1 MEFLGVSLAAWMS
14 ILALTIVIIISCVNE
29 ELHVGLLSIA
39 FAIIVGAIF
48 MDQRAAKTVMGFPL
62 SLFMILVGVTF
73 MFAMAQVNGTLGKIT
88 SYCIRSCGGN
98 MMLLPF
104 IIYLLTIF
112 ITTIGPGNIAGVALL
127 APITMAIAGQ
137 VGMSAFCMTLIVV
150 GAANS
155 ACFSPFAPTGII
167 SHGLVEKMGP
177 QIPDLFAKYTINEI
191 DWKVYFNSIVAQGI
205 AVIPG
210 FLIFGGWKWMM
221 QHKGKTVDINT
232 IAPKPEPFTK
242 EQWFTV
248 TCIFVLIFLVVV
260 PALPGMKPLF
270 PKWLLLMSSNVGTIA
285 FVLAGFMMLF
295 GAADSKAAIKSMPW
309 FVILMVCGVT
319 VLIEIMERSGGLKAM
334 TQAIAAFSGPTTVHF
349 WLGLVT
355 GVISAYSS
363 SSGVVM
369 PAFLPLVPGLMKLV
383 PGADAVGMISD
394 QRGRPPRRRL
404 AALHAR
410 GALHRL
416 RRRAREQAEAF
427 PRPAD
432 LGALDVYRRRHHL
445 LAVLRYPG
453 ALGPGGF

>member
-29 ELHVGLLSIA
+29 ELHVGNLSIA
-39 FAIIVGAIF
+39 FAIVVAAIF
-48 MDQRAAKTVMGFPL
+48 MNTAASKVVMGFPL

-88 SYCIRSCGGN
+88 SYCIRVCGGN

-104 IIYLLTIF
+104 IIYFLTIF

-137 VGMSAFCMTLIVV
+137 VGMSGFCMTLIVV

-155 ACFSPFAPTGII
+155 AAFSPFAPTGII
-167 SHGLVEKMGP
+167 SHGLVAKMSS
-177 QIPDLFAKYTINEI
+177 QIPDLFVKYSIDAI
-191 DWKVYFNSIVAQGI
+191 DWKVYFNSIIAQGI

-232 IAPKPEPFTK
+232 IAPKPEPFNK
-242 EQWFTV
+242 QQWFTLA
-248 TCIFVLIFLVVV
+248 CIVVLILLVVL
-260 PALPGMKPLF
+260 PALPGMKAFF
-270 PKWLLLMSSNVGTIA
+270 PKWMLLMASNVGTVG
-285 FVLAGFMMLF
+285 FVLAGLMMLF
-295 GAADSKAAIKSMPW
+295 NVADSKAAIKTMPW
-309 FVILMVCGVT
+309 FVIMMVCGVT
-319 VLIEIMERSGGLKAM
+319 VLIEVMEKSGGLNAM

-369 PAFLPLVPGLMKLV
+369 PAFLPLVPGLLKLV
-383 PGADAVGMISD
+383 PGADAVGMISSVNI
-394 QRGRPPRRRL
+394 
-404 AALHAR
+404 
-410 GALHRL
+410 GAHLVDASPL
-416 RRRAREQAEAF
+416 ST
-427 PRPAD
+427 
-432 LGALDVYRRRHHL
+432 LGALCIACAAESEDKAKLFRDL
-445 LAVLRYPG
+445 LIWGLSMSIVG
-453 ALGPGGF
+453 AIICWLFFGILGI